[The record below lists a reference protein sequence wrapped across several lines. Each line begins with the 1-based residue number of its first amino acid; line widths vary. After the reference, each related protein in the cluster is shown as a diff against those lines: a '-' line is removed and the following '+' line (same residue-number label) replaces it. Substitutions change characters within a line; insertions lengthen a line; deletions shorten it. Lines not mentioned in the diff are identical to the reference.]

1 MSKAKLAFIGFGE
14 AASHFA
20 IGLIESGL
28 TDITAF
34 SHASR
39 HVEGVTFCDDVAATI
54 KDCDLVISAVTAGAA
69 LSVAEDI
76 AKHLH
81 KSQIVMD
88 VNSVSPGTKREI
100 ATKINDAG
108 GRFIEAAIMGS
119 LPKYGH
125 KVPILIGG
133 PAVPDVI
140 KMLAPY
146 GMNFTDLGSE
156 YGRAAATKMFRSIMV
171 KGLEALLQEC
181 VLGADKYGAA
191 DQVLASVGDGYP
203 GIDWAK
209 LADDLIGRTAIHG
222 ARRADEMDQVA
233 STLRELDIDPFMA
246 SAAAKRIRWA
256 ADQGLKDT
264 FGDNP
269 PESFH
274 DVLAALKQK

>member
-1 MSKAKLAFIGFGE
+1 MMQAADLLKLP
-14 AASHFA
+14 SW
-20 IGLIESGL
+20 
-28 TDITAF
+28 
-34 SHASR
+34 
-39 HVEGVTFCDDVAATI
+39 GV
-54 KDCDLVISAVTAGAA
+54 
-69 LSVAEDI
+69 
-76 AKHLH
+76 
-81 KSQIVMD
+81 
-88 VNSVSPGTKREI
+88 
-100 ATKINDAG
+100 
-108 GRFIEAAIMGS
+108 

-133 PAVPDVI
+133 PAASDVA

-146 GMNFTDLGSE
+146 GMNLTDLGPE

-171 KGLEALLQEC
+171 KGLEALHQEC
-181 VLGADKYGAA
+181 VLGADKYGTA
-191 DQVLASVGDGYP
+191 DQALASVGDGYP

-233 STLRELDIDPFMA
+233 STLRELDIGPFMA
-246 SAAAKRIRWA
+246 SAASKRIRWA

-264 FGDNP
+264 FGNNA

>member
-1 MSKAKLAFIGFGE
+1 MSDLKLAFIGFGE

-28 TDITAF
+28 IDITAY
-34 SHASR
+34 SHVSR
-39 HVEGVTFCDDVAATI
+39 HVDGVTFYEDVGATI
-54 KDCDLVISAVTAGAA
+54 HDRDIIISAVTAGAA
-69 LSVAEDI
+69 LSVAEEI
-76 AKHLH
+76 AKHVRE
-81 KSQIVMD
+81 SQIVMD
-88 VNSVSPGTKREI
+88 VNSISPGTKRDI
-100 ATKINDAG
+100 ATMINDADAL
-108 GRFIEAAIMGS
+108 FVEAAIMGS

-125 KVPILIGG
+125 KVPILVGG
-133 PAVPDVI
+133 PAASDLVT
-140 KMLAPY
+140 MLAPF
-146 GMNFTDLGSE
+146 GMDLTDLGPE
-156 YGRAAATKMFRSIMV
+156 YGRASATKMFRSVMV

-209 LADDLIGRTAIHG
+209 LADNLIGRTAIHG

-233 STLRELDIDPFMA
+233 NTLRELDIDPFMA

-256 ADQGLKDT
+256 VDQGLKDT
-264 FGDNP
+264 FGDKA

-274 DVLAALKQK
+274 DVLSALKRK

>member
-1 MSKAKLAFIGFGE
+1 MQAADLLKLP
-14 AASHFA
+14 SW
-20 IGLIESGL
+20 
-28 TDITAF
+28 
-34 SHASR
+34 
-39 HVEGVTFCDDVAATI
+39 
-54 KDCDLVISAVTAGAA
+54 
-69 LSVAEDI
+69 
-76 AKHLH
+76 
-81 KSQIVMD
+81 
-88 VNSVSPGTKREI
+88 
-100 ATKINDAG
+100 G
-108 GRFIEAAIMGS
+108 G

-125 KVPILIGG
+125 KVPILIGS
-133 PAVPDVI
+133 PEASDVA

-146 GMNFTDLGSE
+146 GMNLTDLGPE

-171 KGLEALLQEC
+171 KGLEALIQEC

-233 STLRELDIDPFMA
+233 NTLRELDIDPFMA

-256 ADQGLKDT
+256 ADQGLKDK
-264 FGDNP
+264 FGDNF